1 MCKHLLG
8 ADFSAQLVNDP
19 DTAAI
24 VGQPSTP
31 SSEQATLLSEL
42 VLISLTARHEQSEG
56 ECQ

>member
-24 VGQPSTP
+24 VSLPSTP
-31 SSEQATLLSEL
+31 SSEKATFLSEL
-42 VLISLTARHEQSEG
+42 MLITLTARHEQSEG